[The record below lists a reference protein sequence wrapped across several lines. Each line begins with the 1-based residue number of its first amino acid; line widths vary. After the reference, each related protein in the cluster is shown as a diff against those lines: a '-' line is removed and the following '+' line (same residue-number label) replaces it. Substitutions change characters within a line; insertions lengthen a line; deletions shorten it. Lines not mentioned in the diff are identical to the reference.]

1 MTQNL
6 KLATILTLTSA
17 LSYAIIGAI
26 VKHFALTVA
35 APIVV
40 FITMSISLLLI
51 LPLILRSPEVKQQIR
66 HTKTL
71 KIHFTRTV
79 FSLALNYLFYL
90 SLHYLP
96 LVNAVLLFNTAPL
109 IIPFLGVLF
118 FGKKIQHRLWI
129 PIIVGFVGVA
139 VVLQPNGHDF
149 NAASFLALGS
159 AVCMGMSISLVRFA
173 AERGDNSLTTA
184 FFFFFLGTIISGLV
198 SIPFWQA
205 SGLIAYLA
213 IIGAGALF
221 FIVQITLTYALK
233 YADAQFNNSLYYSN
247 IIFAAILGM
256 LFFSDYPDHW
266 VWIGIALIVAGGI
279 ATIRVQH
286 TINQKALESS

>member
-17 LSYAIIGAI
+17 FSYAVIGAI
-26 VKHFALTVA
+26 VKHFAATVA

-40 FITMSISLLLI
+40 FITLSMSLLLI
-51 LPLILRSPEVKQQIR
+51 LPWIARSSEVKQQIR
-66 HTKTL
+66 HSKTL

-79 FSLALNYLFYL
+79 FSLLLNYLFYL

-96 LVNAVLLFNTAPL
+96 LVNAVLLFNTSPL

-118 FGKKIQHRLWI
+118 FGKKIQNRLWL
-129 PIIVGFVGVA
+129 PIIVGFIGVA
-139 VVLQPNGHDF
+139 VVLHPNSHDF

-159 AVCMGMSISLVRFA
+159 AVCMGMSVSLVRFA
-173 AERGDNSLTTA
+173 SERGDNSFTTA
-184 FFFFFLGTIISGLV
+184 FFFFFFGTIISGLV

-205 SGLIAYLA
+205 SGLIAYLS
-213 IIGAGALF
+213 ILGVGVLF
-221 FIVQITLTYALK
+221 FIVQITLTIALK

-256 LFFSDYPDHW
+256 IFFSNYPDHW
-266 VWIGIALIVAGGI
+266 VWLGIVLIVIGGI
-279 ATIRVQH
+279 ATIRAQH
-286 TINQKALESS
+286 KINQKARASL